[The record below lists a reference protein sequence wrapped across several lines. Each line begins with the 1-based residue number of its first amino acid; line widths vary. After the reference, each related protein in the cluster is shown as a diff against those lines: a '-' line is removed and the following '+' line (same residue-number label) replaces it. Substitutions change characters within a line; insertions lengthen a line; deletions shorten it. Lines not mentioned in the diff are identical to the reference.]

1 MECRVKPGNDA
12 DYSAPAGSGCAA
24 AGGLGHRLLHLL
36 EGAHLDLAD
45 ALAGDAELGGKLLQ
59 RQRLLGKPARLE
71 HAPLARV
78 QALQRV
84 VQHAAALVALLGF
97 GKRRLLVHG
106 VVDQPVLPLAALG
119 IVPDRRVER

>member
-1 MECRVKPGNDA
+1 MDCRVKPGMREITRRRQA
-12 DYSAPAGSGCAA
+12 RAA
-24 AGGLGHRLLHLL
+24 RRRGRLGHRLLHLL
-36 EGAHLDLAD
+36 ESAHLDLAN
-45 ALAGDAELGGKLLQ
+45 ALAGDAELGGKLFQ

-71 HAPLARV
+71 HTTLARI

-119 IVPDRRVER
+119 IVPDRGVER